1 MHKPASADNNR
12 ADIIFLRDYQYGV
25 MSNETVLRM
34 ADKDAHRKAIKKDR
48 SEMLQPRSLLCML
61 CLVVHLRLMLPKLLT
76 DAAALSMQS
85 LYSSVWESALILITW
100 LHVCLLPNQK
110 PF

>member
-48 SEMLQPRSLLCML
+48 SEMFQSRSLLCML
-61 CLVVHLRLMLPKLLT
+61 CLDVHLRLM
-76 DAAALSMQS
+76 
-85 LYSSVWESALILITW
+85 
-100 LHVCLLPNQK
+100 
-110 PF
+110 